1 MFLLISPY
9 SPYALRICWIGFV
22 GMRNSSKDG
31 LTTEEMRKLIERFVC
46 LIFFSVFKTFI
57 SFFHNLP
64 RRYNFLHILKC
75 QEYFSPYTMKKK
87 NPSTVPECP
96 THSQIG
102 WRILHPLPFF
112 HCNVRV
118 HISPS
123 HTIRVSNYKTTKTVK
138 TWKEATED
146 K

>member
-46 LIFFSVFKTFI
+46 LIFFLFLRHLFLSFTIFLGDIIFYTFWNVKNI
-57 SFFHNLP
+57 FH
-64 RRYNFLHILKC
+64 HT
-75 QEYFSPYTMKKK
+75 QWKK

-102 WRILHPLPFF
+102 WRILHPLLFF